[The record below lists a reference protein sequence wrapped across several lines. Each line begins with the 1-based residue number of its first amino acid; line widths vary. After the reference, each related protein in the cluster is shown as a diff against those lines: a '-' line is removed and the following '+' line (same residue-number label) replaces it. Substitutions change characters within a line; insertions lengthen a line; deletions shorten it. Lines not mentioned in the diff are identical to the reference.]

1 MRCMRCLMGVC
12 ELCGNERVST
22 RKTRTSTTIIDCCN
36 KCSESLGLSPINE
49 KKYSS
54 NIITKPL
61 ISKSSNYL
69 VGTETEELIPNFHI
83 KIRKEREIR
92 GWDIEQLAKKINEKV
107 NTIQKIENGNRATDT
122 TIKKISKALDINLYS
137 SITPQNERMIKSK
150 EMKEMT
156 MADANISQ
164 NDIVSKQKNTKRK
177 MRRLGV
183 SRTGGRKRKKD

>member
-1 MRCMRCLMGVC
+1 MGVC
-12 ELCGNERVST
+12 ELCGSERVST
-22 RKTRTSTTIIDCCN
+22 RKTQTSTTIIDCCI
-36 KCSESLGLSPINE
+36 KCSDSLGLSPINE
-49 KKYSS
+49 KKYNSK
-54 NIITKPL
+54 IITKPL

-69 VGTETEELIPNFHI
+69 IGTETEELIPNFHI

-92 GWDIEQLAKKINEKV
+92 GWDIEQLAKKTNEKV
-107 NTIQKIENGNRATDT
+107 NMIQKIENGYRVTDA
-122 TIKKISKALDINLYS
+122 TIKKISKALDINLFS
-137 SITPQNERMIKSK
+137 PITPQNERIIKSK

-183 SRTGGRKRKKD
+183 SRIGGRKRKKD

>member
-1 MRCMRCLMGVC
+1 MSVC

-36 KCSESLGLSPINE
+36 KCVESLGLSPINE
-49 KKYSS
+49 NKSSS
-54 NIITKPL
+54 NIITKPS
-61 ISKSSNYL
+61 ISKNNNYL

-83 KIRKEREIR
+83 KIRKEREER

-107 NTIQKIENGNRATDT
+107 NTIQKIENGNRMTDN

-137 SITPQNERMIKSK
+137 SISPQNERIVKSK

-164 NDIVSKQKNTKRK
+164 DEIVSKQKNIKKK
-177 MRRLGV
+177 MRKLGV

>member
-1 MRCMRCLMGVC
+1 MIVVISVQ
-12 ELCGNERVST
+12 N
-22 RKTRTSTTIIDCCN
+22 
-36 KCSESLGLSPINE
+36 LGLSQINE

-61 ISKSSNYL
+61 ISKSRNFL

-92 GWDIEQLAKKINEKV
+92 GWNIEKLAMKTNEKV
-107 NTIQKIENGNRATDT
+107 NTIQKIENGNRVTDA

-137 SITPQNERMIKSK
+137 SITPQNERMVKSK

-156 MADANISQ
+156 MADANITQ
-164 NDIVSKQKNTKRK
+164 NNVISKQKNIKRK

>member
-1 MRCMRCLMGVC
+1 MRCLMGVC
-12 ELCGNERVST
+12 ELCGSERVST
-22 RKTRTSTTIIDCCN
+22 RKTQTSTTIIDCCI
-36 KCSESLGLSPINE
+36 KCSDSLGLSPINE
-49 KKYSS
+49 KKYNSK
-54 NIITKPL
+54 IITKPL

-69 VGTETEELIPNFHI
+69 IGTETEELIPNFHI

-92 GWDIEQLAKKINEKV
+92 GWDIEQLAKKTNEKV
-107 NTIQKIENGNRATDT
+107 NMIQKIENGYRVTDA
-122 TIKKISKALDINLYS
+122 TIKKISKALDINLFS
-137 SITPQNERMIKSK
+137 PITPQNERIIKSK

-183 SRTGGRKRKKD
+183 SRIGGRKRKKD

>member
-1 MRCMRCLMGVC
+1 MTCMRDYMGVC

-36 KCSESLGLSPINE
+36 KCVESLGLSPINE
-49 KKYSS
+49 KKSSS
-54 NIITKPL
+54 NIITKTP
-61 ISKSSNYL
+61 ISINNKYL

-83 KIRKEREIR
+83 KIRKEREDK

-107 NTIQKIENGNRATDT
+107 NTIQKIENGNRVTDN

-137 SITPQNERMIKSK
+137 SISPQNERMVKSK

-164 NDIVSKQKNTKRK
+164 DKIVSKQKTTKKK
-177 MRRLGV
+177 MRKLGV

>member
-1 MRCMRCLMGVC
+1 MTCMRYYMGVC

-36 KCSESLGLSPINE
+36 KCVESLGLSPINE
-49 KKYSS
+49 KKSSS
-54 NIITKPL
+54 NIITKTP
-61 ISKSSNYL
+61 ISINNKYL

-83 KIRKEREIR
+83 KIRKEREDK

-107 NTIQKIENGNRATDT
+107 NTIQKIENGNRVTDN

-137 SITPQNERMIKSK
+137 SISPQNERMVKSK

-164 NDIVSKQKNTKRK
+164 DKIVSKQKTTKKK
-177 MRRLGV
+177 MRKLGV

>member
-1 MRCMRCLMGVC
+1 MTCMRCLMGVC

-164 NDIVSKQKNTKRK
+164 NDTVSKQKNTKRK

>member
-1 MRCMRCLMGVC
+1 MACMGCPMGVC

-22 RKTRTSTTIIDCCN
+22 RKTRTSTAIIDCCN

-49 KKYSS
+49 KKYIS

-61 ISKSSNYL
+61 ISESSNFL
-69 VGTETEELIPNFHI
+69 VGTEAEELLPNFHI

-92 GWDIEQLAKKINEKV
+92 GWDIEYLAKKINEKV
-107 NTIQKIENGNRATDT
+107 KTIQKIENGNRVTDA

-137 SITPQNERMIKSK
+137 SITPQNERIIKSK

>member
-1 MRCMRCLMGVC
+1 MTCMRYYMGVC

-36 KCSESLGLSPINE
+36 KCVESLGLSPINE
-49 KKYSS
+49 KKSSS
-54 NIITKPL
+54 NITTKTP
-61 ISKSSNYL
+61 ISINNKYL

-83 KIRKEREIR
+83 KIRKEREEK
-92 GWDIEQLAKKINEKV
+92 GWDIDQLAKKINEKV
-107 NTIQKIENGNRATDT
+107 NTIQKIENGNRVTDN

-137 SITPQNERMIKSK
+137 SISPQNERMVKSK

-164 NDIVSKQKNTKRK
+164 DKIVSKQKNTKKK
-177 MRRLGV
+177 MRKLGV

>member
-1 MRCMRCLMGVC
+1 MACLRCCMGVC

-22 RKTRTSTTIIDCCN
+22 KKTRTTTTIIDCCN
-36 KCSESLGLSPINE
+36 KCSESLGLSQINE

-61 ISKSSNYL
+61 ISKSRNFL

-92 GWDIEQLAKKINEKV
+92 GWNIEKLAMKTNEKV
-107 NTIQKIENGNRATDT
+107 NTIQKVENGNRVTDA

-137 SITPQNERMIKSK
+137 SITPQNERIVKSK

-156 MADANISQ
+156 MADANITQ
-164 NDIVSKQKNTKRK
+164 NNIISKQKNIKRK

>member
-1 MRCMRCLMGVC
+1 MTCMRYYMGVC

-36 KCSESLGLSPINE
+36 KCVESLGLSPINE
-49 KKYSS
+49 KKSSS
-54 NIITKPL
+54 NIITKTP
-61 ISKSSNYL
+61 ISINNKYL

-83 KIRKEREIR
+83 KIRKEREDK

-107 NTIQKIENGNRATDT
+107 NTIQKIENGNRVTDN

-137 SITPQNERMIKSK
+137 SISPQNERMVKSK

-164 NDIVSKQKNTKRK
+164 DKIASKQKTTKKK
-177 MRRLGV
+177 MRKLGV